1 LNKKNKMGQAMIP
14 PRDLFEPKDRPQ
26 VIPERIKEARE
37 AKGLTREAFAEALGI
52 SFQAVGQYEV
62 GQNGPGPEVMA
73 KIMNLTGQ
81 PPVFFCANRPAVRER
96 FGMPFWRSL
105 TRMSRV
111 DRLRIARR
119 LEWSADIVA
128 YIERFIEL
136 PQINLPSVPTPEG
149 PSDFEAIEIAA
160 EAVREAWGLGSLPI
174 EHLAPTLESNGIIL
188 IKEAVRCADMD
199 AISRWQA
206 GRPYILLSADKNSLP
221 RENFDLAHEL
231 GHLVCHPHVDVNSEN
246 LPTIE
251 RQANYFAGA
260 LLLPRKSFPQEVL
273 STSINY
279 YLEHLKVR
287 WRVSVQAMVYRCKD
301 LGLLNKNQVAYLWRQ
316 LSRMRNPEP
325 LDDEFEPE
333 KPTLLFAALNML
345 VQNGVQTRA
354 QIVDALKLNQFDIER
369 LAGANPGFLD
379 QKVVRLELKQKRV
392 GPQRA

>member
-1 LNKKNKMGQAMIP
+1 MIP

-26 VIPERIKEARE
+26 VIPERIREARE
-37 AKGLTREAFAEALGI
+37 ASGLTREALADALGVTI
-52 SFQAVGQYEV
+52 QAVGQYEV
-62 GQNGPGPEVMA
+62 GKSGPGPEAMT
-73 KIMNLTGQ
+73 KIINLTGQ
-81 PPVFFCANRPAVRER
+81 PPAFFCASRPAVRER
-96 FGMPFWRSL
+96 FGAPFWRSL
-105 TRMSRV
+105 ARMSGA

-136 PQINLPSVPTPEG
+136 PEIKLPSVPAPEG
-149 PSDFEAIEIAA
+149 ASDFEALEIAA
-160 EAVREAWGLGSLPI
+160 EAVRETWGLGSLPI

-199 AISRWQA
+199 AVSRWQA

-273 STSINY
+273 STSVNY
-279 YLEHLKVR
+279 FLELKAR

-316 LSRMRNPEP
+316 LSQMRNPEP
-325 LDDEFEPE
+325 LDDAFEPE
-333 KPTLLFAALNML
+333 RPTVLFAALNML
-345 VQNGVQTRA
+345 IQNGVQTRS